1 MVSEDEKIIMFSRC
15 VKCLFILLTIITIQ
29 VSIFFYKRQKKIE
42 KREKT
47 VFMKTMATIVNVRN
61 DEKRVENNVYK
72 YSPFLMY
79 EYKINNVLYK
89 GFSYVYKNSE
99 GVYVLT
105 KKPIV
110 YSDLRNVNYGFV
122 GKEIEIY
129 YDKNNP
135 YKSYVSIDEKKITDE
150 IIYKNCDTIIAWS
163 MFVSAMCLIIIG
175 MMWG

>member
-15 VKCLFILLTIITIQ
+15 LKWLFILLTIITIQ

-110 YSDLRNVNYGFV
+110 
-122 GKEIEIY
+122 
-129 YDKNNP
+129 
-135 YKSYVSIDEKKITDE
+135 
-150 IIYKNCDTIIAWS
+150 
-163 MFVSAMCLIIIG
+163 
-175 MMWG
+175 